1 METVLERS
9 RPNWNDCLHVL
20 PVHKRVCYSFLVPS
34 RTPSVCLKWGSI
46 GRSYQVCLLFVKL
59 LKACLFHKA
68 PGRRTRGRG
77 WGGGE
82 LNLERQSGENQ
93 WVTGR
98 AEVKG
103 AVRVHRALTL
113 HNGECGGS
121 RGGSHAGLNLGIASQ
136 RWDSPVMHF
145 PAVQAVAHF
154 HSETSLDVIDSWCVA
169 GRWSG

>member
-20 PVHKRVCYSFLVPS
+20 PVYKPVCYSFLVPS
-34 RTPSVCLKWGSI
+34 RTPSVCLKWSSI

-59 LKACLFHKA
+59 LKACLFQKA
-68 PGRRTRGRG
+68 PGRRTRGR
-77 WGGGE
+77 GE
-82 LNLERQSGENQ
+82 LNLERQSGENH

-103 AVRVHRALTL
+103 ALRVHRALTL

-121 RGGSHAGLNLGIASQ
+121 HAGLNLGITSQ
-136 RWDSPVMHF
+136 CRDSPVMHF
-145 PAVQAVAHF
+145 PAVQAVVHF
-154 HSETSLDVIDSWCVA
+154 HSETSLDVIGSWCVA
-169 GRWSG
+169 GRWGS